1 MNAEFARLLL
11 GEDTEDA
18 QFFEEVT
25 TAEITGDSRWSKFYE
40 QVFKD
45 TRDGTFWEI
54 TWSRGATEYQ
64 DNGIEDV
71 EVAQVW
77 PVEVTVTRYVRKDP
91 ANG

>member
-1 MNAEFARLLL
+1 MNAEKAKLILC
-11 GEDTEDA
+11 EDA
-18 QFFEEVT
+18 EDQEFFEEVT
-25 TAEITGDSRWSKFYE
+25 DAEITGDSRWSKSYE

-45 TRDGTFWEI
+45 TRDGKFWEI

-64 DNGIEDV
+64 DSGVEDV

-77 PVEVTVTRYVRKDP
+77 PVEVTVTNYVRKDP